1 MDNNLES
8 FLQQYDDPQQETKR
22 AIGRFLYDQPRSKHT
37 PSEIHRAIGV
47 DVTQGTVENNLSE
60 LKDQTDIISQDQQ
73 TVYSW
78 EGEGRPKS
86 LRETIGDLQTA
97 TFETLTEERLGGAFL
112 PTLFAVLIFGAGL
125 LNGVFFTLLA
135 ISGQN
140 RLFGTTAR
148 ETLIAAG
155 VATTV
160 ATAILLL
167 SPVIL
172 GLERL
177 FGYR

>member
-1 MDNNLES
+1 MDEDLES
-8 FLQQYDDPQQETKR
+8 FLQQYNGTQQETKR
-22 AIGRFLYDQPRSKHT
+22 AIGRYLYEQPRSKHT
-37 PSEIHRAIGV
+37 PSDIHQAIDV

-60 LKDQTDIISQDQQ
+60 LKDQTDIIAQDQQ
-73 TVYSW
+73 LVYSW
-78 EGEGRPKS
+78 GGEGRPKS
-86 LRETIGDLQTA
+86 LRETIDDLQTA
-97 TFETLTEERLGGAFL
+97 AFETLTEERLGGAFI
-112 PTLFAVLIFGAGL
+112 PTFFAVIIFAAGL

-140 RLFGTTAR
+140 RLFGTTAQ
-148 ETLIAAG
+148 ETLMAAG
-155 VATTV
+155 VATTI